1 MRLAEMYTSLQ
12 GEGPN
17 VGQFVKFIRLHGCNL
32 NCSFCDTKYSH
43 ETDDDMVEISPQD
56 VVDTALARHIV
67 WTGGEPLL
75 QEDEIYEAIEYQ
87 QKIQQIPCFEGT
99 PWVNDLETNGTIIA
113 RRPDLF
119 DTIVVSPKI
128 LETEAFFW
136 WLDVSRKAPL
146 YNVWFKFLAGTEK
159 DVERAR
165 YLVDRYDISKYYV
178 MPVTTDGN
186 EMKEHGRIALA
197 CINEGLN
204 FTPRLHKLIKICE
217 FA

>member
-1 MRLAEMYTSLQ
+1 
-12 GEGPN
+12 
-17 VGQFVKFIRLHGCNL
+17 
-32 NCSFCDTKYSH
+32 
-43 ETDDDMVEISPQD
+43 MVEISPQD

-146 YNVWFKFLAGTEK
+146 YNVWFKFLAETEK

-165 YLVDRYDISKYYV
+165 YLVDRCDISKYYV